1 MYHMRHCRIAGTNNN
16 NNDDAAAASA
26 WKGGLAARG
35 AEMVVAGK
43 KWPKYI
49 RSGPFHEHIWPS
61 H

>member
-16 NNDDAAAASA
+16 NNDDAAASA
-26 WKGGLAARG
+26 WKGGLTAR
-35 AEMVVAGK
+35 AEMVAGK

>member
-16 NNDDAAAASA
+16 NNDDAAASA
-26 WKGGLAARG
+26 WKGRLAAR

>member
-1 MYHMRHCRIAGTNNN
+1 MRHCRIAGTNNN
-16 NNDDAAAASA
+16 NNDDAAASA
-26 WKGGLAARG
+26 WKGGLTAR
-35 AEMVVAGK
+35 AEMVAGK

>member
-1 MYHMRHCRIAGTNNN
+1 MRHCRIAGTNNN
-16 NNDDAAAASA
+16 NNDDAAAST
-26 WKGGLAARG
+26 WKGGLAAR

>member
-16 NNDDAAAASA
+16 NNDDAAAST
-26 WKGGLAARG
+26 WKGGLAAR

-43 KWPKYI
+43 QWPKYI